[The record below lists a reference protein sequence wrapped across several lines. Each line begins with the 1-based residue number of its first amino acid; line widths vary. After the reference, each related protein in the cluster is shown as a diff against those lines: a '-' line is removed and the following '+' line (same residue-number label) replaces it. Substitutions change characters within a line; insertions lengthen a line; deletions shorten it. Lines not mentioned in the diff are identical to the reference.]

1 MNRSFNVKDEPIV
14 CTPEDAY
21 RRFVK
26 TQIDVLVLESYLIAK
41 PAATLADV
49 AGRAALR
56 SA

>member
-1 MNRSFNVKDEPIV
+1 MKDEPIV